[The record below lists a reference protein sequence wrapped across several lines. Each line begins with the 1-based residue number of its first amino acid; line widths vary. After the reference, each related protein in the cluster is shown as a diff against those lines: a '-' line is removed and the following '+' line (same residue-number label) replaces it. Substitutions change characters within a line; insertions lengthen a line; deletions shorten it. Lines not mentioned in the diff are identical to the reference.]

1 MAQTMNFDE
10 KPNVL
15 VNLSEIADIKV
26 IDKNGLS
33 GIFAT
38 QAGWGDFDKDSEIDF
53 YLSLKSERACSKNAK
68 LWIESFSEAVSK
80 SKLTKNE
87 KINISND
94 FEVPFEICK

>member
-1 MAQTMNFDE
+1 MAHTINFDE

-38 QAGWGDFDKDSEIDF
+38 QAGWDLDRDSAIDF
-53 YLSLKSERACSKNAK
+53 YLSLKNERACSKNAK
-68 LWIESFSEAVSK
+68 LWIDSFSEAVSK

>member
-26 IDKNGLS
+26 IDKNWLS
-33 GIFAT
+33 GISAT
-38 QAGWGDFDKDSEIDF
+38 QAGWDLDRDSAIDI
-53 YLSLKSERACSKNAK
+53 YLSLKNERACSKNAK

-80 SKLTKNE
+80 SKLTNKE
-87 KINISND
+87 SINISND
-94 FEVPFEICK
+94 FELPFEICK